1 MATIKERVQAGAAL
15 LDKVLPDWWNGK
27 ETPTIDLEILNMSCG
42 GDCVLGQAYGSYL
55 RGSQMLGLPFYG
67 SGVNNAGF
75 NAVDEDRDQAPP
87 TGRVMNRVTILLDDA
102 LLTQLEAAVKACG
115 CGSKSAHVRHILK
128 AQG

>member
-75 NAVDEDRDQAPP
+75 NAVDEAEFDR
-87 TGRVMNRVTILLDDA
+87 LD
-102 LLTQLEAAVKACG
+102 KAWKTEIKRRRRE
-115 CGSKSAHVRHILK
+115 GS
-128 AQG
+128 